1 MKRPV
6 NSQIR
11 YTMRIQDLESDAV
24 VPVDSFRRVA
34 NEYEDHL
41 PKPAPA
47 KSKKKTKAKQMVSP
61 WQLLRF
67 ATCYDYFLLVV
78 GTLGGIGTGGSI
90 AAFSILLGTI
100 FDSLNGPD
108 PAQAGED
115 AYVFMYIAAGTF
127 VSATAQVAAF
137 TSVSERMT
145 IKLRRKYLESVL
157 KQDIGFFDDSALS
170 GSISS
175 QLAEN
180 SLLFREAVGEKLGS
194 LFQFTAMFVG
204 GMLVGFFYLWQLC
217 LVILAV
223 GPLLLLS
230 GYFMAKSLS
239 STVTGQLEA
248 YAAAGQI
255 AEETF
260 TLIRTVTGFALQEK
274 QTAKYDFE
282 LNRSAVKQT
291 EQGRSLGWGFGVT
304 MFVYYGSYAIAL
316 YVGGWLITQSKVDL
330 AEQFPLAGSP
340 TAFMF
345 PFCQVGG
352 EIPQLCNGGSN
363 ATKYFDTEADVCNC
377 PYCGCGCW
385 AEGVTTSRCASG
397 GDVVLTFISVLVGSF
412 AVSQATPSI
421 TALTNGRVAAA
432 ALYKVID
439 REPEIDSS
447 NDTQGSKPENIQG
460 EIKFENLVF
469 SYPTRKEMKVF
480 DGLNLTIPAGKR
492 VALVGESGSGKSTI
506 IGLIERYYDPLSGK
520 VTLDGVDL
528 KDINVKHL
536 RSLIGLVSQEPIL
549 FGTSIM
555 ENVRFGLP
563 TATDE
568 QVIQACKDANADGFI
583 SAFPDQY
590 KTFVSSSLVSGGQKQ
605 RIAIARA
612 LLRNPPILLLD
623 EATAA
628 LDNESER
635 LVNLAID
642 QLLSSSGEQKRT
654 TIVIAHRLSSIK
666 ACDVIIVMEKGKVVE
681 QGSHNELMRNP
692 TGLYASLNQL
702 SEGGKS
708 TTVAVEPE
716 MNIQDDGVVPEEEDF
731 PKRRKSRLSIVAKTL
746 LNIDLDDE
754 DNGKAKKPRNYPIR
768 KAFRYAYPERWYFV
782 PAVLAAAANGLTF
795 PLFAMMFAQLLE
807 TFFLPNNTEIAAS
820 CVVWALA
827 FTGLALGNGIAT
839 FFQYFVFGFING
851 RMTKRV
857 RSALFTHTL
866 KMEIG
871 FFDMKENNVGSLTSK
886 LSSDAAL
893 VRAAISDR
901 IALIVSN
908 TSTVVAGFVIA
919 FWGSW
924 KVALV
929 VFSIFPAI
937 VISAV
942 IGLMVMSGMAGGDQS
957 ALEQAAQTLSE
968 SVNGIRTVTAFN
980 MQPSVQQ
987 LYFSQLQGPL
997 KKAQKKGLVGGVG
1010 FAISVAVMF
1019 FSFTLTFWFG
1029 STLVASREI
1038 TFKDLNQALFGI
1050 LMTAMALGQSAAM
1063 TPDAAK
1069 GQAAVNSVFR
1079 TLERKSLINP
1089 TDVEGKQ
1096 SPSAL
1101 VGDLEFTNIQ
1111 FAYPSRPN
1119 VTVLQNFSL
1128 QVKRGQTVAF
1138 VGTSGSGKS
1147 TLVLLLERFYDPI
1160 SGSVKI
1166 DGIDVRDLSVQWL
1179 REQIG
1184 IVSQEPALFR
1194 GSIMDNIRNGKLDA
1208 TDEDC
1213 INAAKMANVHN
1224 FIIKFPNGYDT
1235 DLQTA
1240 QGVSGGQ
1247 KQRIAISRALVRNPK
1262 ILLLDEA
1269 TSALDEESQRVVQ
1282 DALDKLL
1289 AKSSRT
1295 TVVVAHRL
1303 STIRNANVIVV
1314 LQQGVVVEQGSF
1326 DSLANKPGGAFQSLL
1341 RAQNSS
1347 H

>member
-1 MKRPV
+1 MKIENLDDVSPA
-6 NSQIR
+6 
-11 YTMRIQDLESDAV
+11 QD
-24 VPVDSFRRVA
+24 VPPPLPSPSPPPPPAKMVSFR
-34 NEYEDHL
+34 
-41 PKPAPA
+41 
-47 KSKKKTKAKQMVSP
+47 QMF
-61 WQLLRF
+61 RF
-67 ATCYDYFLLVV
+67 ATGLDYLLITV
-78 GTLGGIGTGGSI
+78 GALCGMANGGAMAGFSVILGSI
-90 AAFSILLGTI
+90 
-100 FDSLNGPD
+100 FDALNGTNPD
-108 PAQAGED
+108 
-115 AYVFMYIAAGTF
+115 AASEVSVLF
-127 VSATAQVAAF
+127 VYLACGMFVTATLQVATF

-145 IKLRRKYLESVL
+145 IKLRQKYLASVL
-157 KQDIGFFDDSALS
+157 KQDIGFFDDAALS

-175 QLAEN
+175 QVAEN
-180 SLLFREAVGEKLGS
+180 SLLFREALGEKFGS
-194 LFQFTAMFVG
+194 MFQFVAMFVG
-204 GMLVGFFYLWQLC
+204 GMVVGFLYLWQLC
-217 LVILAV
+217 LVILAI
-223 GPLLLLS
+223 GPLLMLS
-230 GYFMAKSLS
+230 GYFMAKSITEL
-239 STVTGQLEA
+239 VNGQLES

-260 TLIRTVTGFALQEK
+260 TLIRTVTSFGMQEH
-274 QTAKYDFE
+274 QIAKYESE
-282 LNRSAVKQT
+282 LDKSAVKQT
-291 EQGRSLGWGFGVT
+291 EQGRSFGLGFGST
-304 MFVYYGSYAIAL
+304 MFVYFSSYAIAL
-316 YVGGWLITQSKVDL
+316 YVGGLLITQSKVDL
-330 AEQFPLAGSP
+330 ANQYPLSSSPVAGNLS
-340 TAFMF
+340 
-345 PFCQVGG
+345 FCQVGG
-352 EIPQLCNGGSN
+352 QVPQLCAGASLSLNVE
-363 ATKYFDTEADVCNC
+363 YFETEADVCGC
-377 PYCGCGCW
+377 AYCGCGCW
-385 AEGVTTSRCASG
+385 AEGTTTSRCTSG
-397 GDVVLTFISVLVGSF
+397 GDVVLTFFSVLIGSF
-412 AVSQATPSI
+412 AIGQATPSI
-421 TALTNGRVAAA
+421 TALANGRVAAA

-568 QVIQACKDANADGFI
+568 QVIQACKDANADEFI

-635 LVNLAID
+635 LVNEAID
-642 QLLSSSGEQKRT
+642 QLLSSSGAQKRT

-692 TGLYASLNQL
+692 TGLYASLTKL
-702 SEGGKS
+702 SEGGK
-708 TTVAVEPE
+708 TAVVLEAEDVAVVTSNDSVELLDPHLGIPQNQHE
-716 MNIQDDGVVPEEEDF
+716 VVDIDMESSTESGKK
-731 PKRRKSRLSIVAKTL
+731 KRK
-746 LNIDLDDE
+746 
-754 DNGKAKKPRNYPIR
+754 NYPIR
-768 KAFRYAYPERWYFV
+768 WAFRYAYPERWYFV

-795 PLFAMMFAQLLE
+795 PIFALLFSSLIE
-807 TFFLPNNTEIAAS
+807 TFFLPNNTDIIVS
-820 CVVWALA
+820 CATWSLA
-827 FTGLALGNGIAT
+827 FFGLAIGNGIAI
-839 FFQYFVFGFING
+839 FFQHFVFGFING

-866 KMEIG
+866 QMEIG

-886 LSSDAAL
+886 LSSDAAM
-893 VRAAISDR
+893 VRAAICDR
-901 IALIVSN
+901 IALLVGNIA
-908 TSTVVAGFVIA
+908 TMVAGFTVAFIA
-919 FWGSW
+919 SW
-924 KVALV
+924 KVSLV
-929 VFSIFPAI
+929 VFAIFPAI
-937 VISAV
+937 VVSSA
-942 IGLMVMSGMAGGDQS
+942 MEMYVMSGMANKDQS

-968 SVNGIRTVTAFN
+968 SVNGIRTVAAFN

-997 KKAQKKGLVGGVG
+997 KMAQKKGLFGGLG
-1010 FAISVAVMF
+1010 FGFSQAMMF
-1019 FSFTLTFWFG
+1019 FAYALTFWYG
-1029 STLVASREI
+1029 STLVAAQEI
-1038 TFKDLNQALFGI
+1038 SFKDLNQALFGI

-1063 TPDAAK
+1063 VPDAAK

-1213 INAAKMANVHN
+1213 INAAKMANAHD

-1289 AKSSRT
+1289 AKTSRT

-1303 STIRNANVIVV
+1303 STIRNADVIVV

-1341 RAQNSS
+1341 RAQDSS

>member
-1 MKRPV
+1 M
-6 NSQIR
+6 QA
-11 YTMRIQDLESDAV
+11 MESDAV
-24 VPVDSFRRVA
+24 VPADTFDYTPSIKLPSVA
-34 NEYEDHL
+34 
-41 PKPAPA
+41 KA
-47 KSKKKTKAKQMVSP
+47 KASKQMVSP

-67 ATCYDYFLLVV
+67 ATGYDYFLLTV
-78 GTLGGIGTGGSI
+78 GAFGGIGTGVAFI
-90 AAFSILLGTI
+90 AFAMLLGTI
-100 FDSLNGPD
+100 FDSLNSSD
-108 PAQAGED
+108 PTKAGED
-115 AYVFMYIAAGTF
+115 AFVFMYIACGTF
-127 VSATAQVAAF
+127 LTAIAQVAAF
-137 TSVSERMT
+137 TVASERMT

-194 LFQFTAMFVG
+194 LFQFTATFV
-204 GMLVGFFYLWQLC
+204 VGLGVAFYYLWQLS

-480 DGLNLTIPAGKR
+480 DGLNLTIPASKR

-520 VTLDGVDL
+520 VMLDGVDL

-642 QLLSSSGEQKRT
+642 QLLSSGEQKRT

-692 TGLYASLNQL
+692 TGLYASLTKL
-702 SEGGKS
+702 SEGGKTAVVLEAEDVTVVTSNDSVELLDPHLVIPQNQHEVVDVDMES
-708 TTVAVEPE
+708 TES
-716 MNIQDDGVVPEEEDF
+716 GKK
-731 PKRRKSRLSIVAKTL
+731 KRK
-746 LNIDLDDE
+746 
-754 DNGKAKKPRNYPIR
+754 NYPIR
-768 KAFRYAYPERWYFV
+768 WAFRYAYPERWYFV
-782 PAVLAAAANGLTF
+782 PAVFAAAANGLTF
-795 PLFAMMFAQLLE
+795 PIFALLFSSLID
-807 TFFLPNNTEIAAS
+807 TFFLPNNAEVAAS
-820 CVVWALA
+820 CAAWSLA
-827 FTGLALGNGIAT
+827 FLGLAIGSGIAIYI
-839 FFQYFVFGFING
+839 QYFAFGFING
-851 RMTKRV
+851 RMIKRV
-857 RSALFTHTL
+857 RIALFTHAL
-866 KMEIG
+866 QMEIG

-886 LSSDAAL
+886 LSSDASM
-893 VRAAISDR
+893 VRAAVSDR
-901 IALIVSN
+901 VALVVAN
-908 TSTVVAGFVIA
+908 TATIIAGFVIA
-919 FWGSW
+919 FLGSW
-924 KVALV
+924 KVALI
-929 VFSIFPAI
+929 VFAIFPAI
-937 VISAV
+937 VISALV
-942 IGLMVMSGMAGGDQS
+942 ALLIMSGMAVGDQS
-957 ALEQAAQTLSE
+957 ASEHAAQTLSE

-997 KKAQKKGLVGGVG
+997 KTAQKQGLVGGVG
-1010 FAISVAVMF
+1010 FGVSMAVML
-1019 FSFTLTFWFG
+1019 SAYTLTFWFG
-1029 STLVASREI
+1029 STLVASKEI

-1050 LMTAMALGQSAAM
+1050 LMTALALGQSAAM